1 MPSTIQGIFSAADLS
16 SDGEV
21 TWGTKVPEAGPDV
34 YVVAL
39 ANGPHGIGLAR
50 HGTASLIASL
60 DVATGKVTAG
70 AVARNDS
77 VHFIEFLDQLE
88 ASIDPAL
95 AIHLVIDNGS
105 SQRSKATKKWL
116 AEHSRFVVHHTPVH
130 ASWLNQ
136 VEAFFSILTRK
147 VLRRGEFD
155 SRDDLVARML
165 AFIEHRNQTAQP
177 FNWVYD
183 AKKAA

>member
-1 MPSTIQGIFSAADLS
+1 MIAA
-16 SDGEV
+16 
-21 TWGTKVPEAGPDV
+21 
-34 YVVAL
+34 
-39 ANGPHGIGLAR
+39 
-50 HGTASLIASL
+50 L

-70 AVARNDS
+70 VVARNDS

-88 ASIDPAL
+88 AWIDPAL

-105 SQRSKATKKWL
+105 SHRSKATKKWL